1 MRLVTK
7 ASDVI
12 LLFMP
17 SSHRPETRPN
27 ILLITTDQQRYD
39 AMGLNN
45 PDSPLRT
52 PNLDHL
58 AATGVNF
65 TRAYTTCPICIPA
78 RRSLLTGLHPTT
90 HGLTWYQ
97 DGLEWEPPFTLPGLL
112 SDAGYQTELLGK
124 LHLFPQRKR
133 YGFDHMVR
141 SETPNH
147 RPGSDHQHINDYADW
162 LRDQSIP
169 FHPQSLGTH
178 GNGRV
183 ARPFHLDEEYHQTSW
198 LADQAVRFLTNYR
211 DPSCPF
217 FLHLSFWAP
226 HPPLIP
232 PQAYWDRYK
241 DMDYR
246 AAISQWTPESEPIAR
261 LNRGLDPTS
270 ATGPFGI
277 DEIRDAAAGYFGLIN
292 HVDDR
297 ISFVLDRFFE
307 YGNPRAKEPTYIIFT
322 SDHGEMLGDHHL
334 WRKTVPYEG
343 SAHVPFF
350 ISGVNVQRQW
360 STCDELVCLEDVVA
374 TALDL
379 TGVEIPE
386 ALSGELES
394 KSLAGVMRGETVRTR
409 DRLFGQCKGYHYMI
423 QGRYKYLWF
432 AKTHEEQLFDL
443 ETDPQELCD
452 LSGDTALLE
461 PFRSQL
467 AGHLGEVGGDAYD
480 VSALAPCDNR
490 PPRMLWPNG

>member
-1 MRLVTK
+1 MVTR
-7 ASDVI
+7 
-12 LLFMP
+12 MP
-17 SSHRPETRPN
+17 SPHRRDQRPN
-27 ILLITTDQQRYD
+27 ILLITTDQQRFD

-45 PDSPLRT
+45 PASPLRT
-52 PNLDHL
+52 PNMDHL

-65 TRAYTTCPICIPA
+65 TRAYTTSPVCIPA

-90 HGLTWYQ
+90 HGLTRYQ
-97 DGLEWEPPFTLPGLL
+97 DGLEWDPPFTLPGLL
-112 SDAGYQTELLGK
+112 SDAGYQTQLIGK
-124 LHLFPQRKR
+124 LHLYPQRKR

-147 RPGSDHQHINDYADW
+147 RPGSAHMPHNDYDDW
-162 LRDQSIP
+162 LKAHGIP
-169 FHPQSLGTH
+169 FHGQSLGVA

-198 LADQAVRFLTNYR
+198 CADQAAAFLTRYR

-241 DMDYR
+241 GMDYR
-246 AAISQWTPESEPIAR
+246 AAIGDWTPNFDDIPG
-261 LNRGLDPTS
+261 LNRGLDPSS

-277 DEIRDAAAGYFGLIN
+277 EEIRDAAAGYFGLIN

-297 ISFVLDRFFE
+297 ISFVLDRLFE
-307 YGNPRAKEPTYIIFT
+307 YGNPRSKEPTYIIFT

-334 WRKTVPYEG
+334 WRKTVAYEA

-350 ISGVNVQRQW
+350 ISGRNVELPAA
-360 STCDELVCLEDVVA
+360 TCDQLVCLEDVAA

-379 TGVEIPE
+379 AGVGIPD

-394 KSLAGVMRGETVRTR
+394 ASLAGTLRGETIRTR
-409 DRLFGQCKGYHYMI
+409 ERLFGQCGPYHYLVH
-423 QGRYKYLWF
+423 GRHKYLWF
-432 AKTHEEQLFDL
+432 ASTNQEQLFDL
-443 ETDPQELCD
+443 ADDPRELHD
-452 LSGDTALLE
+452 LSA
-461 PFRSQL
+461 
-467 AGHLGEVGGDAYD
+467 DAA
-480 VSALAPCDNR
+480 ALAPFRAALADHLRATGQAAPDAAALR
-490 PPRMLWPNG
+490 PCAGKPPEVFWGKR